1 MNKTEV
7 YSWRL
12 RPDLKYALEVAAS
25 AHNESMAGLLDQ
37 IVTDWLRNNP
47 PTDFD
52 STRQDALRT
61 AALACAG
68 SIQGGDRHRA
78 QRARTRVREVL
89 EGKRRSAQRAP

>member
-12 RPDLKYALEVAAS
+12 RPDLKYALEVAAL
-25 AHNESMAGLLDQ
+25 AHNASVAGLLDQ
-37 IVTDWLRNNP
+37 IVTDWLRHQS

-68 SIQGGDRHRA
+68 SIRGGDPHRA
-78 QRARTRVREVL
+78 ERARTRVREVL
-89 EGKRRSAQRAP
+89 EGKRRSAQHSP

>member
-12 RPDLKYALEVAAS
+12 RPDLKYALEVAAL
-25 AHNESMAGLLDQ
+25 AHNASVAGLLDE
-37 IVTDWLRNNP
+37 IVTDWLRQNA
-47 PTDFD
+47 TDLD

-68 SIQGGDRHRA
+68 SIRGGDQHRA
-78 QRARTRVREVL
+78 ERARARVREVL
-89 EGKRRSAQRAP
+89 GRERRSTRRSP